1 LSIIYQIPNTK
12 YQTMKD
18 IIEIDFNN
26 PDIYKEKVWGNTSE
40 VVDFVNKKANEFGG
54 KIIGEIFLVSTHSD
68 GLSRFTNGN
77 LLKDEIYNEESVFGK
92 TVGPKGEF
100 PLLLKVLSAQ
110 EFLSVQTHYKNK
122 TEAWY
127 TLSDGE
133 MLYGLTDVGEKILQT
148 SKGRKELTDVMKTAK
163 TVSEVAKYFNH
174 VKFKAGETYLIHA
187 GMVHSLLRGTILEP
201 QKNSNLTIRGGDWG
215 RNDPNRPLQVKDFF
229 ASIYPY
235 AIQPKPI
242 EPKYKTY
249 RTDRETPKNSKHT
262 CLVATSDFA
271 LDKIVIN
278 DGTRMLE
285 TFTDRFFIV
294 IVMKGN
300 IELTNGVVHKKV
312 NKGQI
317 FVLGATSNEWTFSG
331 TGEAMLVYVP
341 HIKKG
346 IITPLKN
353 SGYSYKEITAIG
365 GPTLKEN
372 DVYIQIKEMGLL

>member
-1 LSIIYQIPNTK
+1 
-12 YQTMKD
+12 MKD

-40 VVDFVNKKANEFGG
+40 VVNFVNKKVDEFEG
-54 KIIGEIFLVSTHSD
+54 KTIGEIFLVSTHPD
-68 GLSRFTNGN
+68 GPSRFNNGR
-77 LLKDEIYNEESVFGK
+77 LLREDIHDEESVFGK

-110 EFLSVQTHYKNK
+110 KFLSVQTHYKNK
-122 TEAWY
+122 TEAWHM
-127 TLSDGE
+127 LSEGE
-133 MLYGLTDVGEKILQT
+133 MLYGLTEAGEKILQT
-148 SKGRKELTDVMKTAK
+148 VEGREALANIMETAK
-163 TVSEVAKYFNH
+163 TSEELSKYFNY

-187 GMVHSLLRGTILEP
+187 GIVHSLLRGTVLEP

-215 RNDPNRPLQVKDFF
+215 RNDSKRPLQIEDFF

-235 AIQPKPI
+235 AIKPKAI
-242 EPKYKTY
+242 KPKYKTY
-249 RTDRETPKNSKHT
+249 RTDKEAPINSKHA

-271 LDKIVIN
+271 LDKIILKN
-278 DGTRMLE
+278 GKRMLE

-294 IVMKGN
+294 IVTRGN
-300 IELTNGVVHKKV
+300 INLTNGVVNKRV

-317 FVLGATSNEWTFSG
+317 FILGATSNEWVFSG
-331 TGEAMLVYVP
+331 RGEIMLVYVP
-341 HIKKG
+341 HIKMG

-353 SGYSYKEITAIG
+353 SNYSYKEIAAIG

-372 DVYIQIKEMGLL
+372 DVYIQMKELGLI